1 MKQNFLQRYRSPI
14 LFGGIILL
22 LGGVFAYLS
31 IQVSLFPEITFPKI
45 KVIADNGDQPVD
57 KMMIEVTRPLEDAI
71 KQIPDLLDIRSTT
84 SRGSTEMS
92 VFLDWKSDIYT
103 SQQLIESRIAQ
114 IRNDLPSNTQISVE
128 RMNPATLPVMGF
140 SLESKSM
147 SLMELK
153 LLAEYTIKP
162 YLSQVAGVSAV
173 NVQGGKT
180 KEYRIE
186 PDPAKLVSFGLTPT
200 DISNAMAASGFIK
213 SNGYIN
219 SYRRLY
225 LTITDAGLYSEDDIA
240 NIPLNSG
247 GGGII
252 RVKDVARVRVADK
265 VEYIKINANG
275 HEGVL
280 VNILRQPNAN
290 LIAMTKG
297 VQEKIS
303 EMKNILPADVQ
314 LKPYYVQS
322 EFVNHSIKSIR
333 DALLIGLLL
342 AIFVVIIFLRSMQS
356 SISILFIIPVTLATS
371 LLVMRGL
378 NYTLNI
384 MTIGA
389 IAAAIG
395 LIIDDAVI
403 VIEQIHRS
411 REEEPDKGIFEIT
424 GKAIRYLF
432 PAMVSSSLSTIVI
445 FLPFSLMSGVAG
457 AYFKIMA
464 FTMIITLACS
474 FAVTALILPVLYAS
488 VARVIPTRIKP
499 VHHDEKKRWIDF
511 FIRHAWISLLL
522 VGLLAGMGIFTLP
535 KLQTG
540 FLPEMDEGSIVLD
553 FDSPPGTSIEETE
566 HMLTTVDS
574 IILNIPEVVSY
585 SRRTGTQMGF
595 FITEPSRGDYLIKLS
610 DKRKRST
617 NAVIAEIRQKV
628 ENQLPMLII
637 DFGQVIGDMLGDLM
651 ASVQPIEIKVFGPDR
666 EKLKSYSEQI
676 AKLIEKVLGTADVF
690 NGLVIA
696 GPNITLRPDE
706 TALARFGMKPAD
718 LQYQLKKAIEGK
730 VVGAVKDPNQMTPVR
745 MIYPGGPAMN
755 IDELRK
761 TRIFLPAGL
770 TVPLTDLTSI
780 NVHSGVA
787 EQERENLQP
796 IVAVTSRLEGR
807 DLGSVMTDIRKTIN
821 EHMNFPKGYGVRYGG
836 AYAEQQQS
844 FRDLLIILIL
854 ASLMV
859 LFVVMIFFRDPWV
872 ALLILGLA
880 ITGIGG
886 SVVALYL
893 THTPL
898 NVGSYMGIIMIV
910 GIIAENAIFTYQQ
923 YLTALK
929 TQDRKGALNH
939 AIAARLRPKL
949 MTAIAAITA
958 LMPLALGIGTG
969 AQMHQPLAIA
979 VIGGFLAALPLL
991 LIVFPGMIKLFR
1003 IGKINGKSR
1012 LF

>member
-1 MKQNFLQRYRSPI
+1 MKRNFLHRYRAPI
-14 LFGGIILL
+14 LFGGIIFL
-22 LGGVFAYLS
+22 LGGVFTYLT

-92 VFLDWKSDIYT
+92 VFLDWQSDIYT

-114 IRNDLPSNTQISVE
+114 IRNDLPANTQITVE
-128 RMNPATLPVMGF
+128 RMNPATLPVLGY

-162 YLSQVAGVSAV
+162 YLSQVPGVSSV
-173 NVQGGKT
+173 RVQGGKS

-186 PDPAKLVSFGLTPT
+186 PDPAKLVNFGLTPT
-200 DISNAMAASGFIK
+200 DISNAVAASGFIK

-297 VQEKIS
+297 VQQKIS

-322 EFVNHSIKSIR
+322 EFVNQSIKSIR

-356 SISILFIIPVTLATS
+356 SISILIIIPVTLATS
-371 LLVMRGL
+371 LLVMLGL

-424 GKAIRYLF
+424 GKAIRFLF

-445 FLPFSLMSGVAG
+445 FLPFSLMGGVAG

-464 FTMIITLACS
+464 YTMIITLACS
-474 FAVTALILPVLYAS
+474 FVVTALILPVLYAS
-488 VARVIPTRIKP
+488 VARIIPTRIKP
-499 VHHDEKKRWIDF
+499 VQHDEKKRWIDF
-511 FIRHAWISLLL
+511 FIRHAWISVLLI
-522 VGLLAGMGIFTLP
+522 GLLAGMGVFTLP

-574 IILNIPEVVSY
+574 IILKIPEVVSY

-595 FITEPSRGDYLIKLS
+595 LITEPSRGDYLIKLS

-617 NAVIAEIRQKV
+617 NAVIAELRQKV
-628 ENQLPMLII
+628 QNQLPMLII

-651 ASVQPIEIKVFGPDR
+651 ASAQPIEIKVFGPDR

-676 AKLIEKVLGTADVF
+676 AQLVEKVPGTADVF
-690 NGLVIA
+690 DGLVIA
-696 GPNITLRPDE
+696 GPNINLRPNE
-706 TALARFGMKPAD
+706 TALVRFGMKPAD
-718 LQYQLKKAIEGK
+718 LQYQVKTAIEGQ
-730 VVGAVKDPNQMTPVR
+730 VIGSVKDPNQMTPLR
-745 MIYPGGPAMN
+745 MVYPDGPTLN
-755 IDELRK
+755 IDQLRK
-761 TRIFLPAGL
+761 TRIFLPSGL
-770 TVPLTDLTSI
+770 TVPIADLTKI
-780 NVHSGVA
+780 IVNSGVA

-821 EHMNFPKGYGVRYGG
+821 EHINFPKGYGVRYGG

-886 SVVALYL
+886 SVMALYL
-893 THTPL
+893 TGTPL

-929 TQDRKGALNH
+929 THDRKGALNY

-1003 IGKINGKSR
+1003 IGKEKPGKA
-1012 LF
+1012 

>member
-114 IRNDLPSNTQISVE
+114 IRNDLPSNTQITVE

-303 EMKNILPADVQ
+303 EMKNILLADVQ

-322 EFVNHSIKSIR
+322 EFVNNSIKSIR

-574 IILNIPEVVSY
+574 IIMNIPEVVSY

-666 EKLKSYSEQI
+666 VKLKSYSEQI
-676 AKLIEKVLGTADVF
+676 AKLIEKVPGTADVF
-690 NGLVIA
+690 NGLMIA

-718 LQYQLKKAIEGK
+718 LQYQLKTAIEGQ
-730 VVGAVKDPNQMTPVR
+730 VIGAVKDPNQMTPVC

-761 TRIFLPAGL
+761 ARIFLPAGL

-886 SVVALYL
+886 SVMALYL

-1003 IGKINGKSR
+1003 IGKLNPNYH
-1012 LF
+1012 